1 MAADPTSRDVIDD
14 FLAQKSLALVGV
26 SRDGQTGF
34 GNAVRREL
42 AEKGYHL
49 HVVHPEAD
57 RIGDVPCA
65 HALAEVA
72 GEVGGV
78 VLVTP
83 PAETE
88 KLVREAVALGVR
100 RVWMQ
105 QGAESAD
112 AIAFCEREGV
122 AVVHGECI
130 LMFAEPTAWFHR
142 AHRWAR
148 GVFGELPGA
157 GEVEHEPHE
166 PHGHG
171 SHGSHG
177 AHVEHVEH
185 VERPRTRLERKV
197 LDEVTGLDLD
207 AWPPDEPLITQ
218 AELDGLPPVVQRY
231 LRFMGVVGRPRA
243 RSFMMRFSGTFLFG
257 GEWVPCEC
265 AQYDSRLPVARIFHM
280 RLRVKGIV
288 PTYVRDT
295 YLRGRG
301 HMAGKVLGA
310 LTVVDDESEPVTIGE
325 CVTYLND
332 AILMAPSLLLGPE
345 VSWTGLDE
353 GSFEVALTDAGRTV
367 RARVLV
373 DEAGRVT
380 DFSTTDRFYSPPG
393 SKEPP
398 VRAEWR
404 TPVDGWQEHEGR
416 VLPTSASAVWMLA
429 TGPLAY
435 ARFPFDP
442 RDFEL
447 DVPPRGPSR

>member
-1 MAADPTSRDVIDD
+1 MSAMTTSREAIDD
-14 FLAQKSLALVGV
+14 FLAQRSLALVGV

-42 AEKGYHL
+42 ADKGFHL

-57 RIGDVPCA
+57 HIGDQPCA
-65 HALAEVA
+65 HALADVA

-88 KLVREAVALGVR
+88 KLVREAAALGVR

-105 QGAESAD
+105 QGAESPE
-112 AIAFCEREGV
+112 AIAFCEQAGLS
-122 AVVHGECI
+122 VVHGECI

-148 GVFGELPGA
+148 GVFGELPGE
-157 GEVEHEPHE
+157 GQVEAPHE
-166 PHGHG
+166 GAGHDG
-171 SHGSHG
+171 SH
-177 AHVEHVEH
+177 EHL
-185 VERPRTRLERKV
+185 RSRLEERV
-197 LDEVTGLDLD
+197 LDEVAGLGLDP
-207 AWPPDEPLITQ
+207 WPPDEPLVTQ
-218 AELDGLPPVVQRY
+218 ADLEALPPVVQRY
-231 LRFMGVVGRPRA
+231 LRFMGVIGRPRA
-243 RSFMMRFSGTFLFG
+243 RSLMMRFSGSFLFG

-301 HMAGKVLGA
+301 HMVGKALGA
-310 LTVVDDESEPVTIGE
+310 LTVVDDESEPTTIGE

-345 VSWTGLDE
+345 VEWTAQGE
-353 GSFEVALTDAGRTV
+353 GAFDVALTDAGRTV
-367 RARVLV
+367 RARVFV

-393 SKEPP
+393 SKGPP
-398 VRAEWR
+398 TRAEWR

-429 TGPLAY
+429 SGPLAY
-435 ARFPFDP
+435 AKFPFDP
-442 RDFEL
+442 KHFEL
-447 DVPPRGPSR
+447 DVPPRRP